1 MIVVM
6 QLWEGDKDLAV
17 ATAKSVKEKYP
28 ACQLGILTNNCTHP
42 AEMEK
47 YADLIHQTTEDVYH
61 EASGGLAIHEL
72 LVLGLRLTG
81 GIIVKIDPNTEIN
94 YRENLFDSMR
104 VGVFGKVRPL
114 TGTHKLFV
122 YGSVFAVSRISA
134 RAIVDSNILLD
145 TAITQ
150 IPRGVKTPL
159 RSLFATKKGLSSHDW
174 PIAYASVGLNI
185 PNIPFDEMLNAFN
198 HVPRP
203 PQSREKFRPV
213 YPLDDVRRAQEGLRS
228 EILSDSA
235 EHVGLGKAVDFVS
248 SMWGNEGVSV
258 QIRHFEAQRVASTE
272 TFADIGPV
280 KQALKK
286 GIYSF
291 QLMSVKPKDGE
302 SVSLL
307 VLEVDRLPPE
317 DCQASVIKTSY
328 SSFQIFLLMKNGITM
343 EQALLLI
350 DEADFANKKLSKVA
364 TLSGVRIPGTASYD
378 DFCLHNVSDDKCT
391 SHKVLADDKVRLV
404 KFVDLYFTY
413 DEALAVIRGL
423 AESYKVRPPVTEP
436 EPALP

>member
-17 ATAKSVKEKYP
+17 TTAKSVKEKYP
-28 ACQLGILTNNCTHP
+28 ACQLGVLTNNCAHP

-61 EASGGLAIHEL
+61 DASGGLAIHEL

-94 YRENLFDSMR
+94 YRENRFDSLR
-104 VGVFGKVRPL
+104 VGVFGRVRLLADP
-114 TGTHKLFV
+114 HKLFV
-122 YGSVFAVSRISA
+122 YGSVFAISRISA

-145 TAITQ
+145 TAITR
-150 IPRGVKTPL
+150 IPLNVKSPL
-159 RSLFATKKGLSSHDW
+159 RSLFTAKKGLSSHDW
-174 PIAYASVGLNI
+174 PIAYASINLNI
-185 PNIPFDEMLNAFN
+185 PNIPSDELLDAFK
-198 HVPRP
+198 HVRSRPRN
-203 PQSREKFRPV
+203 PQTLVRVHSGG
-213 YPLDDVRRAQEGLRS
+213 DVREARDGLRS

-258 QIRHFEAQRVASTE
+258 QIRHFEAQSVASTE

-307 VLEVDRLPPE
+307 VLEVARLPPE

-423 AESYKVRPPVTEP
+423 AESYKVRPPATEP